1 MRFVARMKR
10 GAKHR
15 LSGFCDY
22 LRHGR
27 RVACHVDMVAAQR
40 HADRPDTPSTIQKA
54 PALSETGCR
63 LLFWVC
69 SELVSYPAEEEV
81 GLPLP
86 PKGSLHFAD
95 NVQIQ
100 YAGCFFKFA
109 ANLSPLPRE
118 RVRVRAFSD
127 GANFNFCMAAGLPSP
142 QPSPTGE
149 GLGLPLPSEGGLH
162 LNMTAKCR
170 LPLPRAATLSVGM
183 AAQRHADRSESEIYL
198 IERKCYSGLK

>member
-1 MRFVARMKR
+1 M
-10 GAKHR
+10 
-15 LSGFCDY
+15 
-22 LRHGR
+22 
-27 RVACHVDMVAAQR
+27 DMVAAQR

-86 PKGSLHFAD
+86 PKSSLHFAG
-95 NVQIQ
+95 NVPIQ

-127 GANFNFCMAAGLPSP
+127 GANFNFCMTAGLPSTL
-142 QPSPTGE
+142 PSPTGE
-149 GLGLPLPSEGGLH
+149 GVGFQLPSEGGLH
-162 LNMTAKCR
+162 LNMTKKCR

-183 AAQRHADRSESEIYL
+183 AAQRHADRSDSEIYS
-198 IERKCYSGLK
+198 RLKLQ

>member
-1 MRFVARMKR
+1 MQAAFAFCGADETR
-10 GAKHR
+10 GQNIGLAV
-15 LSGFCDY
+15 SAI
-22 LRHGR
+22 
-27 RVACHVDMVAAQR
+27 ACATGGGWRAMWIWRQR
-40 HADRPDTPSTIQKA
+40 NAMQTVPTRYPPFKKQ
-54 PALSETGCR
+54 PALSPTGCR

-86 PKGSLHFAD
+86 PKSSLHFAG
-95 NVQIQ
+95 NVPIQ

-109 ANLSPLPRE
+109 ANLSPLPWE

-127 GANFNFCMAAGLPSP
+127 GANFNFYMAAGLPSP
-142 QPSPTGE
+142 TGE
-149 GLGLPLPSEGGLH
+149 GVSLLLPSEGGLH

-183 AAQRHADRSESEIYL
+183 AAQRHADRSDSEIYS
-198 IERKCYSGLK
+198 RLKLQ